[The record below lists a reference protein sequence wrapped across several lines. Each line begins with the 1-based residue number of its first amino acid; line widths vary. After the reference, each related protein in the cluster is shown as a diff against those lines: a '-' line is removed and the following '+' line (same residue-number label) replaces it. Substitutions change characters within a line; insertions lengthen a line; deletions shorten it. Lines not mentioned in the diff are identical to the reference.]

1 MYTSLVTVVCSVLF
15 FFLGWI
21 WSKKN
26 QQKASA
32 EKINAITKA
41 FKEKELSLLDEQTLI
56 ADNFFKANLLDM
68 EAKGAKLNEAFL
80 ENGRTVELISN
91 ELVSAQQVVD
101 DAFGALP
108 NIYTCSQRTNEAT
121 QKSKEKINALSS
133 SVDSWQGSMETLRAI
148 QDLIDAIYDK
158 ATQIRDVS
166 AEANLLALNA
176 SIEAARAGDHG
187 RGFAVVATSM
197 RELSNKSAE
206 ATLEINS
213 AVEKT
218 RTEVEKIVSGI
229 SDSVSLLTEVS
240 TGVSESFAEIEIEV
254 NNIDSISQ
262 ASSAEADSSKE
273 KFLTINKEVNT
284 QLENITRLLADALG
298 EVTGNKINNIP
309 VSDDFTS
316 MQIIDVRRPDEY
328 NGELGH
334 IPGAELICLQD
345 NFEQKILRRDKTVPL
360 LFVCR
365 SGGRSSRAARI
376 ALGSGFKHIY
386 NMEGG
391 MLEYC
396 KVNGAPAN
404 ASARG

>member
-1 MYTSLVTVVCSVLF
+1 M
-15 FFLGWI
+15 
-21 WSKKN
+21 
-26 QQKASA
+26 
-32 EKINAITKA
+32 
-41 FKEKELSLLDEQTLI
+41 DEQTSI
-56 ADNFFKANLLDM
+56 ADKFFQANMLDM

-176 SIEAARAGDHG
+176 SIEAARAGEHG

-240 TGVSESFAEIEIEV
+240 SGVSESFAEIEIEV
-254 NNIDSISQ
+254 SNIDTISH
-262 ASSAEADSSKE
+262 ASSAEAESSKE
-273 KFLTINKEVNT
+273 KFAAINKEVNT

-298 EVTGNKINNIP
+298 EVTGNKINNIS
-309 VSDDFTS
+309 VSDDFS
-316 MQIIDVRRPDEY
+316 GMKIIDVRRPDEY
-328 NGELGH
+328 TGELGH
-334 IPGAELICLQD
+334 IPGSELMCLQD
-345 NFEQKILRRDKTVPL
+345 NFEQQIKRLDKNAPI

-376 ALGSGFKHIY
+376 ALGHGFKKIF

-391 MLEYC
+391 MLEYG
-396 KVNGAPAN
+396 KVNGKP
-404 ASARG
+404 SGT